1 MFPIRFTKSGGL
13 FGDTRDAVLDVAA
26 TMPLFRF
33 VSASRISVA
42 VSAVTLFSLV
52 MQFPLIINRLAV
64 VNDKGLLSWRLYY
77 SSADNRRH
85 NGGDVSKSLTA
96 FQSAV
101 DFAVAGNTP
110 DSVAVVAVVLLP
122 AGRPQRLRNA
132 SLSKAP

>member
-26 TMPLFRF
+26 TMPLFR
-33 VSASRISVA
+33 VA